1 MVAEYS
7 RRLATGFEWADGS
20 QLLAASRLDVWQ
32 TPGLRAWCLGPHILF
47 PLLMTSQLPAG
58 VSLRTLRGLFSPGFS
73 RSLESLRSCTP

>member
-32 TPGLRAWCLGPHILF
+32 TPGCDLAPRPHILF

-73 RSLESLRSCTP
+73 RSLESLRTCTP